1 MMIFHARLAVLL
13 AALALVL
20 IACAGE
26 KEAPPCTP
34 LEGETGDPCEGDAGA
49 ALAQFSAAYS
59 NTRSDSIWIGEEPL
73 PVRWFLGTG
82 RLFRTGHI
90 VVRGQFLPHTL
101 RCTQQWG
108 YRDPAL
114 FSLRLVNAWKIKCY
128 EDIRVLEYIVGS
140 GPPTLTAV
148 VFETDRDTLPT
159 DPEGVRAE
167 VERDLVS
174 QNLELTEMVLFL
186 GPALET
192 SVESWQVY
200 AAWDM
205 ERQADGTVIAVHP
218 DRAYWQ
224 REDNYETAY
233 RSKAEIPLSDFR
245 DAAQAAHRDRLDDY
259 DGRAGED
266 ADDPMVVTDA
276 TNLHTFYVESG
287 DVDHPAGPPSLP
299 PPVPQR

>member
-26 KEAPPCTP
+26 EDAPPCMP

-49 ALAQFSAAYS
+49 SLAQFSAAYS
-59 NTRSDSIWIGEEPL
+59 NVRSSRSFGDEPL
-73 PVRWFLGTG
+73 PIRWHLGTG
-82 RLFRTGHI
+82 RLVRTGHI
-90 VVRGQFLPHTL
+90 VVRGQFLPDTL
-101 RCTQQWG
+101 RCSHHQGSRRYYTPTVIDVWV
-108 YRDPAL
+108 L
-114 FSLRLVNAWKIKCY
+114 KCY
-128 EDIRVLEYIVGS
+128 ADIQVLEYVVGS
-140 GPPTLTAV
+140 GPPTLTSV
-148 VFETDRDTLPT
+148 VLDTSRDPPPT
-159 DPEGVRAE
+159 DPEAVRAE
-167 VERDLVS
+167 VEHDLIS
-174 QNLELTEMVLFL
+174 QGNLALSEAVLFL
-186 GPALET
+186 GPALEA

-200 AAWDM
+200 TAWDL
-205 ERQADGTVIAVHP
+205 ERQEDGTVIAVHP

-224 REDNYETAY
+224 RQDDYETAY
-233 RSKAEIPLSDFR
+233 RPKAEIQLSDFR
-245 DAAQAAHRDRLDDY
+245 DAAQAAHRERLDDY
-259 DGRAGED
+259 DGRVGED